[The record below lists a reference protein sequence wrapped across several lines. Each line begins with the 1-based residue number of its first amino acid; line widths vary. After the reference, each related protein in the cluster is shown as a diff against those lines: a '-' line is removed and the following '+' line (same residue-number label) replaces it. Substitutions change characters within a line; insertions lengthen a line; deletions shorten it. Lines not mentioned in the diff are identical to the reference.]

1 MTQRKSFLEP
11 FASQKFQFKKCN
23 TSPEIMSKWEEL
35 KMAADVYSFM
45 MVKSN
50 YSCRKSNSSKDEWD
64 GRETLFFCV
73 LASEHLFLCNTPPG
87 YTESSYWQINPSHI
101 AQPAYYTMIEFSKL
115 KTLWTSEN
123 KPPEGEPYKCGFAL
137 QVKDVF
143 HELRIKLF
151 RNHVQ
156 SRNKSNNVSPN
167 VLIDDASHSKVS
179 VINGYR
185 SPTSR
190 VNNKIAILE
199 TEQHVK
205 KVYKRWMGAL
215 NQWVVRD
222 ENLKKFLVQS

>member
-11 FASQKFQFKKCN
+11 FASQKFQFTKCN

-50 YSCRKSNSSKDEWD
+50 YSCRKSTSSKDEWD

-137 QVKDVF
+137 QVKDVV
-143 HELRIKLF
+143 HEMRIKLF
-151 RNHVQ
+151 RNHVH

-199 TEQHVK
+199 TE
-205 KVYKRWMGAL
+205 
-215 NQWVVRD
+215 
-222 ENLKKFLVQS
+222 